1 MHSFRSQLTLETLEV
16 ARQQAQQDASPESAQ
31 ILRIADLRV
40 EIAQHDKFVAEK
52 EATRMSEILAEVVED
67 VKQTRG
73 IYYCPRGSAS
83 WAHLERPP
91 IQHEITAENLHST
104 LLLSRKE
111 AAAFLGIFDQTTFK
125 RVHRELGVDGWS
137 PNDVRNR

>member
-1 MHSFRSQLTLETLEV
+1 M

-52 EATRMSEILAEVVED
+52 EGTRMSEILAEVVED

-104 LLLSRKE
+104 LLLPRARCGWLPRKE
-111 AAAFLGIFDQTTFK
+111 TAAFLGIFDQTTFK